1 MPRKKKTES
10 APAPAAPVAE
20 AEVKEE
26 VVETPAPEVVPAA
39 PVKKAPAKR
48 TAAKNA
54 PVEKAAPAEKKTS
67 AAKKVSAPEK
77 AEELF
82 IEFDGKKYNY
92 SDIIEKCKAAYKDGS
107 RKQIKSIS
115 VYVNTNDSKAY
126 YVVNGKADGSFVEL

>member
-10 APAPAAPVAE
+10 APAPAASVAE
-20 AEVKEE
+20 AEVKEA

-39 PVKKAPAKR
+39 PVKKTPAKR
-48 TAAKNA
+48 TAAKKA